1 MDSLAPFVLP
11 AFATYLICS
20 IAGWVLAGERTA
32 TARAQVR
39 FSLIWLAAVL
49 PLIGLLEAL
58 PYL

>member
-1 MDSLAPFVLP
+1 MNSLAPFVLP

-20 IAGWVLAGERTA
+20 IAGWVLAGEQPTA
-32 TARAQVR
+32 GRAQVR
-39 FSLIWLAAVL
+39 FSLIWLAAIL